1 MHVPSLPRW
10 MDVRVAPLCGGGG
23 TLGRGGILLLTDCRR
38 LLVAFLD
45 HQLQTITCIRSTPA
59 SVVTWRRGQ
68 RAGRVYRSDREVLLS
83 ETSPGS
89 PRSPG
94 RLEPQDTRSLH
105 EPPSAAS
112 HGHVPSRTPN
122 AHTSSCPG
130 PPRLPPVTHACLR
143 VSTQTFPGRSGPPAG
158 PAGFR
163 GRVPTS
169 RVCRQSGTFD

>member
-1 MHVPSLPRW
+1 MHVPSLPRR
-10 MDVRVAPLCGGGG
+10 MDVRVAPLCGGG
-23 TLGRGGILLLTDCRR
+23 TLGRGGVLLLTDCRR